1 VSAQGHYPGQEKVA
15 MKTPQKF
22 LAVERNGS
30 VFCVRLLQ
38 TRIEDHQMEELGAE
52 VTRLIDEENA
62 RKIVFNLGP
71 DDPDCLISVFLAK
84 LINLQRRLNAL
95 GGTLALAHLSPDT
108 REIFRIAGIE
118 KFFRFYPDQQAALQA
133 LEKAD

>member
-1 VSAQGHYPGQEKVA
+1 
-15 MKTPQKF
+15 MKRPEKF
-22 LAVERNGS
+22 LAVERHGS
-30 VFCVRLLQ
+30 VFCVHLAQ
-38 TRIEDHQMEELGAE
+38 MRIEDHQMEDLGAE

-71 DDPDCLISVFLAK
+71 GDPDCLISVFLAK
-84 LINLQRRLNAL
+84 LISLQRRLDAL
-95 GGTLALAHLSPDT
+95 GGVLALAHLSPDT